1 MRIDRWL
8 ELLSGLAAG
17 VVGLAIIGFVLFGP
31 VYQTASGSCTS
42 GLDSSSTCTGS
53 VYGTATMSQVNGG
66 IPPLALLYFVTL
78 AVLLLGVVAST
89 VMHYRQGSN
98 AWRWR
103 LWTVTGLLILVA
115 LAVLDQSILM
125 LPSIFLAVVA
135 SLSARSNRLMAVG
148 V

>member
-1 MRIDRWL
+1 MRIARWL

-17 VVGLAIIGFVLFGP
+17 VVGLAIIAFVLFGP
-31 VYQTASGSCTS
+31 IYQG
-42 GLDSSSTCTGS
+42 GMCTGTTGS
-53 VYGTATMSQVNGG
+53 DGTACTTSTATMAQVNGG

-89 VMHYRQGSN
+89 FMHYRQGSN
-98 AWRWR
+98 AWRWC
-103 LWTVTGLLILVA
+103 LWTATGLLILVA

-135 SLSARSNRLMAVG
+135 SLSARNNEPAPAG
-148 V
+148 